1 MTNYYNINTNDCS
14 KYWDT
19 NIIIEYLDDSNR
31 FIYNGNGTFNCKNEY
46 CIITLVYTN
55 NFNSIASS
63 NDFNNCKTNYI
74 SIVTSWDLS
83 AEMMDLLKKL
93 AQYLNAELVEEE

>member
-1 MTNYYNINTNDCS
+1 MTNYYHINTINAT

-19 NIIIEYLDDSNR
+19 NIIIEFLNDSNK
-31 FIYNGNGTFNCKNEY
+31 FTYNGNGIFNCKNGY
-46 CIITLVYTN
+46 CVITLVYTN
-55 NFNSIASS
+55 NFNSIASP
-63 NDFNNCKTNYI
+63 NDFDDSKTNYI

-83 AEMMDLLKKL
+83 NEMMDLLKNL

>member
-19 NIIIEYLDDSNR
+19 NIIIKCLNDSNR

-55 NFNSIASS
+55 NFNSIASP
-63 NDFNNCKTNYI
+63 NDFYDSKTNYI

>member
-19 NIIIEYLDDSNR
+19 KIIIEYLDDSNR

-55 NFNSIASS
+55 NFNSIASP
-63 NDFNNCKTNYI
+63 NDFYDSKTNYI

-93 AQYLNAELVEEE
+93 AQYLNAELVEEK

>member
-14 KYWDT
+14 KYWNT
-19 NIIIEYLDDSNR
+19 NIIIQFLNDSNK
-31 FIYNGNGTFNCKNEY
+31 FIYNGNGIFNCKNEY

-55 NFNSIASS
+55 NFNSIASP
-63 NDFNNCKTNYI
+63 NDFYDSKTNYI
-74 SIVTSWDLS
+74 SIVTGCDLS

-93 AQYLNAELVEEE
+93 AQYLNAELVDE